1 MRSSQEQQPSILKI
15 FGRRGMMKAK
25 KILKLET
32 VLFTALITLIISVF
46 PPQTASQPA
55 EKPVKILAVVGGR
68 LIDGTGAN
76 PVDEAVVI
84 IANDRIVAC
93 GKRGQV
99 SIPKE
104 AKIIDAKGK
113 TVIPGLIDAHLHF
126 TYPPKE
132 EEFFFINEAISAFRA
147 ADLLR
152 KMLFI
157 GVTTVRDVA
166 SFQNVGYEARK
177 AFNSGILE
185 GSRPIVTGPGITS
198 TGGHGTEGYRL
209 GIVEEADGA
218 DGFRRAVRARIKQ
231 GADLIKVLPPY
242 SREEILAA
250 VEEAHF
256 HEKFITVHSG
266 VYKAQYDFVRWA
278 VEAGADC
285 IEHAY
290 ALPEDVIPRM
300 AAKKI
305 YCLPTLSILIKLGKQ
320 YKEKGPEWDWKVK
333 KYFECRELFS
343 KLRAAGVGMAVGT
356 DAVGENMA
364 AYPHFY
370 FEEVENFVSLGA
382 SPMEA
387 IVAATKTAAEV
398 CAAGDRLGT
407 IEEGKIADLVILAG
421 DPLKDIKQLRTAEL
435 VIQAGRLISL
445 K

>member
-1 MRSSQEQQPSILKI
+1 MR
-15 FGRRGMMKAK
+15 
-25 KILKLET
+25 
-32 VLFTALITLIISVF
+32 
-46 PPQTASQPA
+46 
-55 EKPVKILAVVGGR
+55 EKRPG
-68 LIDGTGAN
+68 
-76 PVDEAVVI
+76 EY
-84 IANDRIVAC
+84 
-93 GKRGQV
+93 
-99 SIPKE
+99 PKE

-113 TVIPGLIDAHLHF
+113 TIIPGLIDAHLHF

-147 ADLLR
+147 AAFLR

-166 SFQNVGYEARK
+166 SFQKVGYEARK

-198 TGGHGTEGYRL
+198 TGGHGREGYRL
-209 GIVEEADGA
+209 GIVEEADGT

-266 VYKAQYDFVRWA
+266 VYKVQYDFVRWV

-290 ALPEDVIPRM
+290 ALPEDVIPQI

-305 YCLPTLSILIKLGKQ
+305 YCIPTLSILIKLGKQ
-320 YKEKGPEWDWKVK
+320 Y
-333 KYFECRELFS
+333 
-343 KLRAAGVGMAVGT
+343 AV
-356 DAVGENMA
+356 
-364 AYPHFY
+364 
-370 FEEVENFVSLGA
+370 
-382 SPMEA
+382 
-387 IVAATKTAAEV
+387 
-398 CAAGDRLGT
+398 
-407 IEEGKIADLVILAG
+407 
-421 DPLKDIKQLRTAEL
+421 
-435 VIQAGRLISL
+435 
-445 K
+445 